1 MITFNIFTLEE
12 EAHCVNIRVDEL
24 GNVMVVLEEDQEPCP
39 VACYELK
46 PNIQEFADMIQRI
59 AQMHEQCKYL
69 NDQE

>member
-1 MITFNIFTLEE
+1 
-12 EAHCVNIRVDEL
+12 
-24 GNVMVVLEEDQEPCP
+24 LEEDQEPCP